1 MQDSR
6 KAKTVRIS
14 CCREAIKVVVET
26 KLNDFL
32 LKHVAAGLST
42 FSGLSAAKGIAGADL
57 K

>member
-14 CCREAIKVVVET
+14 CFLEAVKSAVET
-26 KLNDFL
+26 KLGEFL
-32 LKHVAAGLST
+32 LKHSAAVLST
-42 FSGLSAAKGIAGADL
+42 FSGLSAAKGIAEADL